1 MSPGAF
7 GRYALGSL
15 ALVAAI
21 ALAASLAATVA
32 GNPQSSAA
40 NRVATKPPLRP
51 QPQRPSTPALPGPST
66 PGTWP
71 EVGLLAQSV
80 SFVSPEEGYVL
91 GAVQCGR
98 RWCPA
103 LRRTTD
109 RGATW
114 AAVGAPPAP
123 IDATGPASVAHIA
136 FASPLDGFAFGP
148 GLWETD
154 DGGRTWQRVSLP
166 GAVAAFAATGRQAYA
181 LVVSGCTG
189 LSTCRSPA
197 MVFESQI
204 GAGTWH
210 SVPGVSV
217 PGPDFYGA
225 GLAVSGEAVYVTAG
239 NALLASTTGTVFR
252 RLSDPCPP
260 APPTPPPPGFG
271 ISAVAA
277 GGPAEVAVLCG
288 GGVAGGSQ
296 AKLVYVSGDGGASF
310 RELAVPPFGGDNRS
324 LAVADPTTLF
334 VTVVSG
340 GSDVYRTTGGD
351 TRWTTPVA
359 FGDGGLGIADLAFV
373 TPTDGAMLHGA
384 DVVAEAD
391 TYLADGT
398 PTRIRGRLGVL
409 YLTDDGGTD
418 WVPTSISD

>member
-1 MSPGAF
+1 MRPGAF

-15 ALVAAI
+15 TLVAAT

-32 GNPQSSAA
+32 ANPQSSAA
-40 NRVATKPPLRP
+40 NRVSRRPPLRP
-51 QPQRPSTPALPGPST
+51 RAPNGSLPVRSGPAT
-66 PGTWP
+66 PGTSR
-71 EVGLLAQSV
+71 GLGFLAQSV
-80 SFVSPEEGYVL
+80 SFVSPAQGYVL
-91 GAVQCGR
+91 GAVRCGQS
-98 RWCPA
+98 WCPA

-109 RGATW
+109 RGAAWT
-114 AAVGAPPAP
+114 AVGPPPTSIDTTAP
-123 IDATGPASVAHIA
+123 TSVAHIA

-154 DGGRTWQRVSLP
+154 DGGPTWQRVSVP
-166 GAVAAFAATGRQAYA
+166 GSIAAFATTAREAYA

-189 LSTCRSPA
+189 LATCTTPA
-197 MVFESQI
+197 TLFESQI

-225 GLAVSGEAVYVTAG
+225 GIAVSGQAVYVTAG

-252 RLSDPCPP
+252 RLADPCPP
-260 APPTPPPPGFG
+260 GPPTPPPPGFG

-277 GGPAEVAVLCG
+277 SGPAEVAVLCG

-296 AKLVYVSGDGGASF
+296 AKLVYASGDGGASF

-324 LAVADPTTLF
+324 LAASAPTTLF

-340 GSDVYRTTGGD
+340 ASDVYRTTGGD
-351 TRWTTPVA
+351 TSWTTPVA

-373 TPTDGAMLHGA
+373 NPTDGAMLHGA

-391 TYLADGT
+391 TYLANGT
-398 PTRIRGRLGVL
+398 PTRIPGRVGML

-418 WVPTSISD
+418 WVPTPISS